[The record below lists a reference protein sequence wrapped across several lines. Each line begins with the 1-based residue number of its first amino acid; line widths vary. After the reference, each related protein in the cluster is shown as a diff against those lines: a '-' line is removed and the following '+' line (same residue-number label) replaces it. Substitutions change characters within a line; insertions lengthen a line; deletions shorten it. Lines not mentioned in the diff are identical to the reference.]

1 MATQYTW
8 TITNMFCYPIQD
20 GYSDVVFS
28 VVSQCTGID
37 IVNDIPYGSFISL
50 TTPVKLNPD
59 DPYIP
64 YADLTQEIVLNWV
77 WENLDKLAVE
87 EKVDV
92 LVKAL
97 INPTVIELP
106 LPF

>member
-8 TITNMFCYPIQD
+8 TIRSMFCYPKQD

-28 VVSQCTGID
+28 VNSLCTGID
-37 IVNDIPYGSFISL
+37 IVDNIPYESSMIL

-59 DPYIP
+59 EPYIP
-64 YADLTQEIVLNWV
+64 YADLTQDIVLNWV
-77 WENLDKLAVE
+77 WGSIDKLDVE
-87 EKVDV
+87 ANVDISIQA
-92 LVKAL
+92 LV
-97 INPTVIELP
+97 NPPVIELP

>member
-28 VVSQCTGID
+28 VSSVCTGID
-37 IVNDIPYGSFISL
+37 IVDGISYENFILSS
-50 TTPVKLNPD
+50 TQVKLNPD